1 MLVLAD
7 LLGVGA
13 IGPVVVVA
21 APAGETHSTSPPR
34 AAALVYDTDIR
45 PAVVNFDWTGK
56 PPAVVQEPT
65 AGTSD
70 EVEVRLTP
78 VSDVLEVLMVLVD
91 ELDPGESLCLV
102 RMADATANPR
112 DRWLAIGSTA
122 SSPDGA
128 VAWQRSSLGR
138 ELQFVISHTVHH
150 AAMIAV
156 SCRARGLPTAEPL
169 GVAAATLRHRRDSAD
184 AS

>member
-1 MLVLAD
+1 MATPEDLTGAVCAALDALSAHVEGLSSGAYCEAREDLAGASVGAHVRHCLDHFQVLSRGLRTGRFDYDDRARDRDVECDRACALARARQVSAELRAGLRSAD
-7 LLGVGA
+7 L
-13 IGPVVVVA
+13 
-21 APAGETHSTSPPR
+21 R
-34 AAALVYDTDIR
+34 R
-45 PAVVNFDWTGK
+45 P
-56 PPAVVQEPT
+56 
-65 AGTSD
+65 
-70 EVEVRLTP
+70 VEVR
-78 VSDVLEVLMVLVD
+78 
-91 ELDPGESLCLV
+91 
-102 RMADATANPR
+102 
-112 DRWLAIGSTA
+112 TA

-128 VAWQRSSLGR
+128 VAWQHSSLGR